1 MLISRTP
8 PHPTNMRRYHPNP
21 GHPCLLPKRRVEGLR
36 PLQGAQR
43 CARQHKKVST
53 MSFDGD
59 LQHLPIVDVIQLLH
73 ATRKSGTL
81 TLRSLKGE
89 SQLVFH
95 DGFIV
100 SANHVDNSVRIGQIL
115 MDMGLIAYEE
125 LESALH
131 EQQKAG
137 NRRRPI
143 IQTMIEAGKIN
154 PEEAYQGLEVLIE
167 MTIVEVLSWTRGTF
181 SLDVDKIFV
190 SDEYRFFPEHLEKEI
205 QLDTQNVLMDALRIY
220 DERKR
225 DGMIDDA
232 VFRPSP
238 ELPAADESAAEGGDS
253 SAFGLS
259 ASDLGLDELE
269 HIERKIHKPFTG
281 LGDAEPETP
290 AKRLRLALPGVPPEE
305 LQRLVQF
312 LGTLTERPQP
322 AADGGGVVL
331 CSTDKVVREWVGA
344 ACGARFL
351 LATNDAA
358 GVDPI
363 IDQFQASGRAPLLLV
378 DAGEPAGRGGAVQ
391 DALLG
396 VLREKRTK
404 YPELPLLLLA
414 CPSDL
419 QLNARAVQAGV
430 GAVLPR
436 PSRGERGDSLIT
448 DTIECAKALDSYL
461 TKAAGAVG
469 TAKTVPVSGGTPAV
483 TPVAPSAAALPHG
496 YKERFSSFAD
506 KREPSEV
513 TLALLQA
520 VGSYF
525 ERALTLVVVRTE
537 LVSERGIGIN
547 APGELSTVRTRI
559 PVSGPSLFQRALDG
573 ESHYGEADPEVR
585 QTISGTLGQPACSK
599 MLLLPVKSF
608 GRVIALIYADFGSG
622 KERVPQLELL
632 EMLAEHAGVVID
644 NALYRK
650 RCAQR

>member
-1 MLISRTP
+1 
-8 PHPTNMRRYHPNP
+8 
-21 GHPCLLPKRRVEGLR
+21 
-36 PLQGAQR
+36 
-43 CARQHKKVST
+43 

-137 NRRRPI
+137 TRRKPI
-143 IQTMIEAGKIN
+143 IQTMIEAGKIH
-154 PEEAYQGLEVLIE
+154 PDEAYQGLEVLIE

-181 SLDVDKIFV
+181 SLDVDEIFV
-190 SDEYRFFPEHLEKEI
+190 SDEYRYFPEQLEKEI
-205 QLDTQNVLMDALRIY
+205 QLNTQNVLMDALRIY

-225 DGMIDDA
+225 DGMIDDS

-238 ELPAADESAAEGGDS
+238 ELPETEESTGPADELAAS
-253 SAFGLS
+253 GLS

-269 HIERKIHKPFTG
+269 TIERKIHKPFSG

-312 LGTLTERPQP
+312 LGTLTERQQP
-322 AADGGGVVL
+322 AAEGGGVIL

-363 IDQFQASGRAPLLLV
+363 IDQFRASGRAPLLLL
-378 DAGEPAGRGGAVQ
+378 DAGEPAGRGAAAA
-391 DALLG
+391 DALLS
-396 VLREKRTK
+396 VLREKRAK
-404 YPELPLLLLA
+404 YPDLPLLLLA
-414 CPSDL
+414 SPSDL

-430 GAVLPR
+430 AAVLPR

-461 TKAAGAVG
+461 SHAGQCLGAAKVVPVFAESPAGA
-469 TAKTVPVSGGTPAV
+469 AAPKQPA
-483 TPVAPSAAALPHG
+483 ASLPAG
-496 YKERFSSFAD
+496 FKEQFSSFAD

-525 ERALTLVVVRTE
+525 ERALTLVVVRSE

-547 APGELSTVRTRI
+547 APGELSSVRMRI

-573 ESHYGEADPEVR
+573 ESHYGEADHEVR
-585 QTISGTLGQPACSK
+585 QTISGTLGAPSCAK
-599 MLLLPVKSF
+599 LLLLPVKSF
-608 GRVIALIYADFGSG
+608 GRVIALIYADFGQE
-622 KERVPQLELL
+622 KERAPQLELL

>member
-1 MLISRTP
+1 
-8 PHPTNMRRYHPNP
+8 
-21 GHPCLLPKRRVEGLR
+21 
-36 PLQGAQR
+36 
-43 CARQHKKVST
+43 

-137 NRRRPI
+137 NRRKPI
-143 IQTMIEAGKIN
+143 IQTMIEAGKIL

-181 SLDVDKIFV
+181 SLDVDEIFV
-190 SDEYRFFPEHLEKEI
+190 SDEYRYFPEQLEKEI
-205 QLDTQNVLMDALRIY
+205 QLNTQNVLMDALRIY

-225 DGMIDDA
+225 DGMTEDS
-232 VFRPSP
+232 VFRPPP
-238 ELPAADESAAEGGDS
+238 ELPAAEPSAEPATE
-253 SAFGLS
+253 LS

-269 HIERKIHKPFTG
+269 TIERKIHKPFTG

-290 AKRLRLALPGVPPEE
+290 AKRLRLALPGLPPEE

-312 LGTLTERPQP
+312 LAALAERPQP
-322 AADGGGVVL
+322 EADGSGVVL
-331 CSTDKVVREWVGA
+331 CSTDKVLREWVA
-344 ACGARFL
+344 AVCGRRFL
-351 LATNDAA
+351 LGTNDAL
-358 GVDPI
+358 GVDSI
-363 IDQFQASGRAPLLLV
+363 IEQFRSKGRAPLLLV
-378 DAGEPAGRGGAVQ
+378 DAGEPAGRGAG
-391 DALLG
+391 DALLTI
-396 VLREKRTK
+396 LHDKREK
-404 YPELPLLLLA
+404 YPDLPLLLLA

-430 GAVLPR
+430 DAVLPR
-436 PSRGERGDSLIT
+436 PSRGERGDTLIT

-461 TKAAGAVG
+461 AKEVIAAGQAQRPE
-469 TAKTVPVSGGTPAV
+469 APAV
-483 TPVAPSAAALPHG
+483 ATTAGEAPSAPGPAPGLPSR
-496 YKERFSSFAD
+496 YKESFSSFAD

-513 TLALLQA
+513 TLALLQG
-520 VGSYF
+520 VSSFF
-525 ERALTLVVVRTE
+525 ERAMTLVVVRSE
-537 LVSERGIGIN
+537 LVAERGIGIS
-547 APGELSTVRTRI
+547 APGQISPVRMRV
-559 PVSGPSLFQRALDG
+559 PVSGPSLFQQALDG
-573 ESHYGEADPEVR
+573 DSHYGEADYQLR
-585 QTISGTLGQPACSK
+585 QAIDGTLGQPACGK
-599 MLLLPVKSF
+599 VLLLPVKSF
-608 GRVIALIYADFGSG
+608 GRVIALIYADFGSEA
-622 KERVPQLELL
+622 ERPLQLELL

-650 RCAQR
+650 RCAQK